1 MEYPRYPFRQTQAL
15 DVCHEPCRFHVESKV
30 FNQGMV
36 WGRPHII
43 PYPLFVDKMGF
54 KNSDCRERME
64 ERMNDMSHFFDCQ
77 SHFST
82 LFTEAF
88 VVST

>member
-1 MEYPRYPFRQTQAL
+1 MNQRWNGVSFQTNPG
-15 DVCHEPCRFHVESKV
+15 DVCHEPCRFHVESEV

-36 WGRPHII
+36 WGRPHIHYLKI
-43 PYPLFVDKMGF
+43 KCDSK
-54 KNSDCRERME
+54 KSDCREHME